1 MNTEQLQNA
10 LKAAQEAVNILT
22 ELIEGQ
28 QTATIE
34 VKQPKPTTFEAFNIY
49 PLDKKDYPEV
59 KRVLEGMG
67 YELTGNEWYAYE
79 DCVLTV
85 DDGTYMTHNYGF
97 IKDGGEPTYTFT
109 EFMTKFAK

>member
-28 QTATIE
+28 EPEPTNFE
-34 VKQPKPTTFEAFNIY
+34 VFNIY
-49 PLDKKDYPEV
+49 PLKRKDYPEV
-59 KRVLEGMG
+59 KRVLEGLG
-67 YELTGNEWYAYE
+67 YEFIGSEWYEYE